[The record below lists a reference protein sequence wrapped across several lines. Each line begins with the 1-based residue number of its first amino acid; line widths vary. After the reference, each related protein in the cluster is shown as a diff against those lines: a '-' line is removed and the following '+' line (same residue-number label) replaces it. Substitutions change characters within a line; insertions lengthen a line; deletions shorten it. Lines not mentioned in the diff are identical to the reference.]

1 MSKLASATTIPVM
14 NKAMQE
20 NSRISLRIERTAGP
34 FPLYQ
39 LESQT
44 YCFGPLFDW
53 GQEKLPLAAIEA
65 GVSRSTFR

>member
-34 FPLYQ
+34 SPCTSLN
-39 LESQT
+39 LKRIAV
-44 YCFGPLFDW
+44 GPLFDW
-53 GQEKLPLAAIEA
+53 GPGKIAA
-65 GVSRSTFR
+65 RRD